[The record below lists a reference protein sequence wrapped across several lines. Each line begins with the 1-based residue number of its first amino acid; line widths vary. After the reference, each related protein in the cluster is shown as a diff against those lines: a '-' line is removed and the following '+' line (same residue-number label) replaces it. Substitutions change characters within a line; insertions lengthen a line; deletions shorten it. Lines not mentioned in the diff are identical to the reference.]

1 MRDPVPA
8 SCQLALIAPPY
19 DRFHDASSL
28 AMREVI
34 GRKGVAFVW
43 WLMNA
48 AEQKPEFEFL
58 RVRPAS
64 VPLVIVLPPPEDV
77 LQTMPLL
84 GQLRRL
90 HPRAVLPIGTMDSP
104 RRIRDLLNVP
114 PSPFGETVAK
124 YLTRRGTLR
133 DPGIERCVQ
142 RIFELAP
149 EIHSVTQLAKRL
161 YTSRRTLGRQF
172 AAAGLP
178 VPSHWLQFA
187 RVLHVAVHLQ
197 REPQAVFRI
206 AMNMGYP
213 DGFTL
218 SNQMKRLI
226 GMRPTE
232 LREYVGWEWI
242 VEAWLEQEGLSAD
255 AE

>member
-1 MRDPVPA
+1 VPA

-43 WLMNA
+43 GLMNA

-64 VPLVIVLPPPEDV
+64 VPLVIVVQPPEDV
-77 LQTMPLL
+77 LHTMPLL
-84 GQLRRL
+84 AQLRRL
-90 HPRAVLPIGTMDSP
+90 HPRAVLSIGTMDSP

-124 YLTRRGTLR
+124 YLSRRGTLR

-142 RIFELAP
+142 RIFE
-149 EIHSVTQLAKRL
+149 
-161 YTSRRTLGRQF
+161 
-172 AAAGLP
+172 
-178 VPSHWLQFA
+178 
-187 RVLHVAVHLQ
+187 
-197 REPQAVFRI
+197 
-206 AMNMGYP
+206 
-213 DGFTL
+213 
-218 SNQMKRLI
+218 
-226 GMRPTE
+226 
-232 LREYVGWEWI
+232 
-242 VEAWLEQEGLSAD
+242 
-255 AE
+255 